1 MANFKPNENY
11 KFFLNKLFPLLIQIL
26 NDFLLNFDKLAI
38 EIKSLTF
45 DFFSLNINDI
55 NFETNFCPLAN
66 LSLNYLKNEYEE
78 IGNKAIKIFIEGMK
92 CSNEMN
98 KIYSFYST
106 FNFLCDQYDNI
117 QQIITENF
125 QYKKENGPLKTKNSL
140 AIIVELIFYCIY
152 FLQYLNHIISNFHK
166 SMNNQN
172 NNQNINNNFF
182 IQNLIIKEKIP
193 ILEQKMKD
201 LKEKILNKMLKI
213 IKDSNFNVPEKLT
226 NTQAIFFEDFL
237 TLILKSIKY
246 LINYSKFDK
255 KNDLNQNSE
264 IIIDNLKYVLIH
276 TEIRDNRKEFYEIFI
291 TLKKDPFYENKFFED
306 RQFFNDINNYM
317 HVGNNYSDIILNENY
332 KFLLNFQEI
341 CYAKFEINEQLIYI
355 KNLISLI
362 NNFKLNLENKHK
374 IFEQLNKY
382 LNNLKEINT
391 IQTKQSLL
399 NLYDFLF
406 FI

>member
-45 DFFSLNINDI
+45 DFFSKNINDI

-106 FNFLCDQYDNI
+106 FNFLCDQYENI

-152 FLQYLNHIISNFHK
+152 FLNYLNHIISKFHQ

-213 IKDSNFNVPEKLT
+213 IKDSNFNVPEK
-226 NTQAIFFEDFL
+226 
-237 TLILKSIKY
+237 
-246 LINYSKFDK
+246 
-255 KNDLNQNSE
+255 
-264 IIIDNLKYVLIH
+264 
-276 TEIRDNRKEFYEIFI
+276 
-291 TLKKDPFYENKFFED
+291 
-306 RQFFNDINNYM
+306 
-317 HVGNNYSDIILNENY
+317 
-332 KFLLNFQEI
+332 
-341 CYAKFEINEQLIYI
+341 
-355 KNLISLI
+355 
-362 NNFKLNLENKHK
+362 
-374 IFEQLNKY
+374 
-382 LNNLKEINT
+382 
-391 IQTKQSLL
+391 
-399 NLYDFLF
+399 
-406 FI
+406 